1 MIKSRIIWTNG
12 CFDVLHIGHIRMLEF
27 AKSLGDK
34 LVVGIDADIRV
45 KESKGS
51 TRPVNLQDNRKEML
65 MSIKFVDEVV
75 IFDSD
80 SSLTEEIAKSGS
92 SIIVVGSEY
101 KDRVVIGSHLAEV
114 VYFDRVKEF
123 STTSLIEKMGD
134 LDI

>member
-1 MIKSRIIWTNG
+1 
-12 CFDVLHIGHIRMLEF
+12 MLEF

-34 LVVGIDADIRV
+34 LVVGIDTDIRV

-80 SSLTEEIAKSGS
+80 YSLTEEITKSGAS
-92 SIIVVGSEY
+92 VIVVGSEY
-101 KDRVVIGSHLAEV
+101 KDRIVIGSHLAEV

>member
-1 MIKSRIIWTNG
+1 MVKSRTIWTNG
-12 CFDVLHIGHIRMLEF
+12 CFDVLHIGHIKMLEF

-34 LVVGIDADIRV
+34 LVVGIDTDIRV

-80 SSLTEEIAKSGS
+80 YSLTEEITKSGAS
-92 SIIVVGSEY
+92 VIVVGSEY
-101 KDRVVIGSHLAEV
+101 KDRIVIGSHLAEV

>member
-1 MIKSRIIWTNG
+1 MVKSRTIWTNG
-12 CFDVLHIGHIRMLEF
+12 CFDVLHIGHIKMLEF

-34 LVVGIDADIRV
+34 LVVGIDTDIRV

-80 SSLTEEIAKSGS
+80 LSLTEEIGKSGAS
-92 SIIVVGSEY
+92 VIVVGSEY
-101 KDRVVIGSHLAEV
+101 KDRVVIGSHLAGV
-114 VYFDRVKEF
+114 VYFDRLKEF